1 MDMVA
6 SQQRIASAYV
16 VFHGR
21 YGDVSRYAQQRG
33 VCRQW
38 VYRQAGQVQQHLL
51 MGGEVAANRGVVD
64 SGTAGD
70 CRQRHRR
77 DTGLDGQ
84 RASGLHECRRTLAF
98 VFLSAGAPECELRHS
113 QNITHVM

>member
-1 MDMVA
+1 MGMVA

-38 VYRQAGQVQQHLL
+38 VYREATRVQDVLTHQP
-51 MGGEVAANRGVVD
+51 GEVERLRAEV
-64 SGTAGD
+64 
-70 CRQRHRR
+70 RQ
-77 DTGLDGQ
+77 
-84 RASGLHECRRTLAF
+84 
-98 VFLSAGAPECELRHS
+98 LR
-113 QNITHVM
+113 QDKAE